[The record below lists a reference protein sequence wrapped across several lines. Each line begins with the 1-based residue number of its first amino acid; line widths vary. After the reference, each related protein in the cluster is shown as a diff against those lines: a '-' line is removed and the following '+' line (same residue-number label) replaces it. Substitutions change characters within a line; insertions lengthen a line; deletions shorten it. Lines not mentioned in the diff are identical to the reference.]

1 MQALW
6 GEPAT
11 ACAVF
16 VDGKEAVPFR
26 GVVTHHW
33 LRAKHCTDDAVKAR
47 PGREMTKWRGR
58 PMLWLTRFHTEIS
71 KAVVQGPILRP
82 WPARISFGQK
92 RKKEG
97 FKTKII
103 QLAYN
108 RPIRSAFHAKV
119 S

>member
-47 PGREMTKWRGR
+47 PGRERKRNGGAAQGSDSLAST
-58 PMLWLTRFHTEIS
+58 LRF
-71 KAVVQGPILRP
+71 PRP
-82 WPARISFGQK
+82 WYRVRFSGHGLPGSVLGKKEKKKVLK
-92 RKKEG
+92 RK
-97 FKTKII
+97 
-103 QLAYN
+103 
-108 RPIRSAFHAKV
+108 
-119 S
+119 